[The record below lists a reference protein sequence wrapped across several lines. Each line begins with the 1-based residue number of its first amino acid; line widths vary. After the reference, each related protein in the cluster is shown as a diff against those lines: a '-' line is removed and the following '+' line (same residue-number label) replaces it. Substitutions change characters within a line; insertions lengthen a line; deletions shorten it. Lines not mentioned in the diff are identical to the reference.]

1 MSITKGTTRP
11 AAPAQ
16 APQQRRREQLSLA
29 SRQALYGNLSAI
41 DAADRHG
48 ERVRINAEVVN
59 EALLPQ
65 ELSQAIQGQCF
76 DPACMAAQ

>member
-1 MSITKGTTRP
+1 MTKGTTRP
-11 AAPAQ
+11 RRPAQ

-29 SRQALYGNLSAI
+29 SRQALYGNRIAVH
-41 DAADRHG
+41 ATDRHG

-65 ELSQAIQGQCF
+65 ELSQAIQGQCLN
-76 DPACMAAQ
+76 PACMAAQ